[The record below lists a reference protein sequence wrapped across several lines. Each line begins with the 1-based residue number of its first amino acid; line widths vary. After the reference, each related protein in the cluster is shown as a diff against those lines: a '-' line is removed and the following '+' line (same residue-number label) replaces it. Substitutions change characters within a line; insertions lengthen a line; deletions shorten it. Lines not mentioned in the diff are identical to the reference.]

1 MYWVG
6 IYDWGIGWQWC
17 GKYVTL
23 DQTFYS
29 PLDKPLTQVSKLE
42 PGVHPLPNMKVV
54 AVYLLLLNG

>member
-6 IYDWGIGWQWC
+6 IYDWGTGWQWR

-29 PLDKPLTQVSKLE
+29 PLDKPLTQVSKSE
-42 PGVHPLPNMKVV
+42 PGEHPLPSTKVV
-54 AVYLLLLNG
+54 AVFLLLLTG